1 MQIKSEDFFSVYAQ
15 NYIVSLQESQ
25 VSMPIFQYYS
35 LSLELNVWNEDNISS
50 LRYKPPAFLV
60 CQAATVKGKSC

>member
-15 NYIVSLQESQ
+15 NYTVSLQESQ

-35 LSLELNVWNEDNISS
+35 LSLELNV
-50 LRYKPPAFLV
+50 
-60 CQAATVKGKSC
+60 